1 MTKSIKLSL
10 FTLFACSVLAEAK
23 EQRNESWEFFFT
35 PIFTQS
41 KVLEF
46 GNGSEAD
53 INSRGGLGFGFGY
66 NVNPN
71 IELTMLFSGSSGNYK
86 GTRVKEDGEKKEFT
100 SNMYTSS
107 MNFGATYNFLEGA
120 FTPYVSGT
128 FGFTYV
134 DSGIV
139 VEGGDGYCYWD
150 PWWGYICHSKT
161 YTDTVLNYGGS
172 AGLRYDFGNGLFL
185 KGGIGMTYLD
195 IDSTNSS
202 DFIVYDFSI
211 GSTF

>member
-1 MTKSIKLSL
+1 MIKIVRLSL
-10 FTLFACSVLAEAK
+10 VAILSIGVVAEARK
-23 EQRNESWEFFFT
+23 ERDKSWEFFLT

-46 GNGSEAD
+46 GHGAEAD

-71 IELTMLFSGSSGNYK
+71 IELTMLFSASSGNYK
-86 GTRVKEDGEKKEFT
+86 GTRVKENGDKESFT
-100 SNMYTSS
+100 SNMYTNSL
-107 MNFGATYNFLEGA
+107 NFGGTYNFLDGA

-128 FGFTYV
+128 FGLTYV

-139 VEGGDGYCYWD
+139 VEGGSGYCYWD
-150 PWWGYICHSKT
+150 PWWGYVCDSQT
-161 YTDTVLNYGGS
+161 YTDTVLNYGGGV
-172 AGLRYDFGNGLFL
+172 GLRYDFGNGFFL
-185 KGGIGMTYLD
+185 KGGVGMSYLD

-202 DFIVYDFSI
+202 DFIIYDLSI

>member
-1 MTKSIKLSL
+1 MTKIVKLSVIAIL
-10 FTLFACSVLAEAK
+10 SLSAVSQAK
-23 EQRNESWEFFFT
+23 EQRNQSWEFFLS

-46 GNGSEAD
+46 EKGAKAD

-71 IELTMLFSGSSGNYK
+71 IELTMLFSASSGNYN
-86 GTRVKEDGEKKEFT
+86 GTRVKEDGSKESFT
-100 SNMYTSS
+100 SNMYTNSI
-107 MNFGATYNFLEGA
+107 NFGGTYHFLEGA
-120 FTPYVSGT
+120 FTPYASGT
-128 FGFTYV
+128 FGFTYI

-139 VEGGDGYCYWD
+139 VEGGSGYCYWD
-150 PWWGYICHSKT
+150 PWWGYVCDSTT

-172 AGLRYDFGNGLFL
+172 VGLRYDFGNGLFL
-185 KGGIGMTYLD
+185 KGGVGISYLD